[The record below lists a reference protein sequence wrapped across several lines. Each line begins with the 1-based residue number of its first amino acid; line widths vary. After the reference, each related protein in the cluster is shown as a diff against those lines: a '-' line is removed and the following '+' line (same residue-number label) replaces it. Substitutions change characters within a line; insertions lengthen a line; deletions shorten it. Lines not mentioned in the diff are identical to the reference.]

1 MNTIGKLFRLT
12 TFGESHGKAIGGV
25 IDGCPAGLFVDME
38 AIERELLRRRPGQSH
53 YTSPRQE
60 SDMVQFISGLFR
72 GETTGAPIAFMIDNK
87 DVRSADYDSLSSIFR
102 PGHADYTYF
111 HKYGIRDPRGGG
123 RSSARETAV
132 RVVAGAVAKQLL
144 APLGIRCTAYTSQIG
159 LVCIPQ
165 ENAKEYSP
173 EEVESSPI
181 RCPDFNAS
189 GLMEAV
195 IETAKKESDSVGGIV
210 DCQISGVPVGWGEPL
225 YGKLHAALGAAMLS
239 INAAKGFEV
248 GDGFA
253 LASMRGS
260 EANDQMVAAEDGG
273 ISFLSNHSGGIS
285 GGISTGQDIRFRV
298 AFKPTPTIGQKQ
310 QTVNEQ
316 GESISLSAVGRHDPC
331 VVPRAV
337 PVVEAMTWLTL
348 ADAYLASRSGRC
360 AHSSLKCNG

>member
-25 IDGCPAGLFVDME
+25 IDGCPAGLFVDTE
-38 AIERELLRRRPGQSH
+38 AIEQELLRRRPGQSH

-72 GETTGAPIAFMIDNK
+72 GVTTGAPIAFMIDNK
-87 DVRSADYDSLSSIFR
+87 DVRSADYDSLSTVFR

-132 RVVAGAVAKQLL
+132 RVVAGAIAKQLL
-144 APLGIRCTAYTSQIG
+144 APLGIRCIAYTSQIG
-159 LVCIPQ
+159 SVRLPQ
-165 ENAKEYSP
+165 GNAKRYSL

-181 RCPDFNAS
+181 RCPDADAS
-189 GLMEAV
+189 RQMEAL

-210 DCQISGVPVGWGEPL
+210 DCHVSGVPVGWGEPL
-225 YGKLHAALGAAMLS
+225 YGKLHATLGAAMLS
-239 INAAKGFEV
+239 INAAKGFEI

-260 EANDQMVAAEDGG
+260 EANDQMVGG
-273 ISFLSNHSGGIS
+273 EEGGVSFLSNHAGGIS
-285 GGISTGQDIRFRV
+285 GGISTGQDIHFRI
-298 AFKPTPTIGQKQ
+298 AFKPTPTIGREQH
-310 QTVNEQ
+310 TVNEQ
-316 GESISLSAVGRHDPC
+316 GESILLSAKGRHDPC

-337 PVVEAMTWLTL
+337 PVVEAMAWLTL
-348 ADAYLASRSGRC
+348 ADAYLASGLSRSQ
-360 AHSSLKCNG
+360 